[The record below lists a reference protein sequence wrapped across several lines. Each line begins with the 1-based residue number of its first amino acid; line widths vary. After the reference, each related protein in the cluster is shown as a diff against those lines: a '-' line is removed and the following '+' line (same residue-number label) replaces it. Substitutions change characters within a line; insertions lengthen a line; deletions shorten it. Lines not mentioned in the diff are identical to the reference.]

1 MGNNNGNGSKSKA
14 ARRAVEQHA
23 RHLPRTEY
31 LVLRE
36 FADNADPD
44 GTNSYPGVRYVADV
58 LRLSEDYTWKV
69 KHRLVQAGELIETG
83 RKGRNGQK
91 IYTVAVA
98 ARAARGFAPQEG
110 ESGGSPSEAV
120 DSPSN
125 GRGFALQRTPDL
137 ELLDQKQDR
146 NGRPSGD
153 GNESCSNGDGFSS
166 MAGLANVD
174 PKLLSK
180 DPARRERELR
190 DLEAIASLKAAWGR
204 CA

>member
-98 ARAARGFAPQEG
+98 ARAARGFAPKRASPWVRPLRPWTRPQMAV
-110 ESGGSPSEAV
+110 GSPS
-120 DSPSN
+120 
-125 GRGFALQRTPDL
+125 
-137 ELLDQKQDR
+137 
-146 NGRPSGD
+146 
-153 GNESCSNGDGFSS
+153 
-166 MAGLANVD
+166 
-174 PKLLSK
+174 
-180 DPARRERELR
+180 REPPT
-190 DLEAIASLKAAWGR
+190 
-204 CA
+204 